1 MFHFTVNHIRL
12 IPGTLLPNG
21 VSAREGEEKRELKGN
36 LLLSEYVYSFS
47 LVFYMLSGIKE
58 IPEVNRLNI
67 NVK

>member
-1 MFHFTVNHIRL
+1 MFHFTVNHIIL

-21 VSAREGEEKRELKGN
+21 VSAREGEGKREPRGK

-47 LVFYMLSGIKE
+47 LVFYMVSGIKE
-58 IPEVNRLNI
+58 IPEVNGLNI